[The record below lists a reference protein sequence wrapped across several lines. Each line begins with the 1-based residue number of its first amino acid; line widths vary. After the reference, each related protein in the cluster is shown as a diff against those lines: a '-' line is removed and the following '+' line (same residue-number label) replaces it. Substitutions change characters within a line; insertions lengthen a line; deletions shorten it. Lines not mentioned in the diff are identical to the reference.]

1 MFKSEP
7 ICILTAGPTVDGRF
21 IAQSVIDDIAELYNP
36 KTYNARINEG
46 HWSWG
51 DKYGSVLSV
60 EKRDTELWAVLK
72 PNSLLL
78 STIEQGQLLHT
89 SCEITPDFAKT
100 GKSYLT
106 GLALTDEP
114 ASLGTTEI
122 HLSKVPVDKDKIMLC
137 SGATLT
143 EDILAKKGLGKEPL
157 EKDTELPAI
166 ESVQDDPNFINKL
179 KQLLGIKT
187 DTSEKRDQEETEME
201 KEMEKELK
209 ALLEKNTKQAETLN
223 ATLITLTA
231 SVGLLSAQNKADE
244 VPAGDEL
251 AAKDKA
257 EGDAGATDLL
267 STKFDALSG
276 KFDELVVTL
285 GKMTDENPRS
295 LAGSEG
301 GEGYL

>member
-1 MFKSEP
+1 MFQSEP

-21 IAQSVIDDIAELYNP
+21 INQSVIDDIAELYSP
-36 KTYNARINEG
+36 KTYNARINEA

-78 STIEQGQLLHT
+78 STIEKGQLLHT
-89 SCEITPDFAKT
+89 SCEITPDFAKS

-122 HLSKVPVDKDKIMLC
+122 HLSKEPVDREKIMLC
-137 SGATLT
+137 SGATL
-143 EDILAKKGLGKEPL
+143 AKDDL
-157 EKDTELPAI
+157 EKDTESPAI
-166 ESVQDDPNFINKL
+166 EPVQNDPNFINKL

-187 DTSEKRDQEETEME
+187 DTSGKCDQEETEME

-209 ALLEKNTKQAETLN
+209 ALLEKNTEQAETLN
-223 ATLITLTA
+223 ATLVTLTA
-231 SVGLLSAQNKADE
+231 SVGLLSAQKKADE
-244 VPAGDEL
+244 VSAGDEV

-257 EGDAGATDLL
+257 EGDASATDML

-301 GEGYL
+301 NEGYL